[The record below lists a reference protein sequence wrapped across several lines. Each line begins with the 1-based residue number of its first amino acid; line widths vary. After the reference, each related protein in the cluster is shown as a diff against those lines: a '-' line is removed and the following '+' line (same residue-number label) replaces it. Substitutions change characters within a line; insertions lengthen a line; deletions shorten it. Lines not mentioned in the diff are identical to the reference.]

1 MTPFLTYLLKVF
13 ICSGLLTGY
22 YYLALRNR
30 AFHHWN
36 RFYLLSTVLLSLT
49 VPLFTFTIFHSG
61 DDGSAALQ
69 LLQAMGTGEDYV
81 VLVARKS
88 APSITLEQ
96 GLTWTYAAVS
106 ATLLLLLAVAL
117 LKLRG
122 LIKKHAVQ
130 QVQNI
135 QFIST
140 DAKGTPFSFFRYIF
154 WNPSIDL
161 QSETGARIF
170 KHELAHVREG
180 HSLDKLLL
188 QLVLVLFWCNPF
200 FWIIRYELR
209 MIHEFIA
216 DRKALDQQDASALA
230 AMILQAAYP
239 TQYNELT
246 NSFFHQ
252 SIKRRIH
259 MLTKNQSPRFSY
271 ISRLLFLPLA
281 ASLVLAF
288 SVRAE
293 RADGL
298 PVVDTQT
305 IPGRAAGLLPTLN
318 DTLPPS
324 KKIKEIIVTDAV
336 IKVQYEDGSTANM
349 TLAEANKQ
357 GLNMKATLKDAPG
370 ATPSGVTIRGKFEGL
385 VLVDGKEYTG
395 NIEELN
401 TEGIEKVNVLQG
413 KDAIAKYGNK
423 AEKGAIEISMKDVTF
438 TTGTSGFTGLVMVD
452 GKEYTG
458 DFNQID
464 ANLIE
469 MVNVLKD
476 EAATKKYGDKGK
488 NGVIEIT
495 LKKPTTLSS
504 AADTMKPKKGDIPQ
518 VVKVEKEAQFPGG
531 APAWRKFLETNLKAV
546 VPVDKG
552 APEGT
557 YTVMA
562 QLLIDTDGSLLE
574 VKTLSKHGYG
584 MEEEVERTLKLSP
597 KWVPAQM
604 NGRAV
609 KAYRKQPITFV
620 VSSGDTKETTLPIA
634 LQSGATLSVA
644 QLQSIP
650 FHILVKPEA
659 THTLHN
665 SSTALSS
672 SDYAIYS
679 AKFTIDGANGDIHEA
694 TIASEQPSNRIKSL
708 IAGATP
714 GRLVTIDS
722 RVGITKDGK
731 QFKLPSLV
739 YFVK

>member
-1 MTPFLTYLLKVF
+1 MTAFLTYLLKII

-49 VPLFTFTIFHSG
+49 VPLLTFTIFHSG
-61 DDGSAALQ
+61 NDNSTALQ
-69 LLQAMGTGEDYV
+69 LLQAMGTGDDYV

-96 GLTWTYAAVS
+96 GLSWTYAAVS
-106 ATLLLLLAVAL
+106 VTLLVLLGMAL

-122 LIKKHAVQ
+122 LIKRHAVQ

-135 QFIST
+135 QFITT
-140 DAKGTPFSFFRYIF
+140 DAKGTPFSFFHYIF

-216 DRKALDQQDASALA
+216 DRKTLDQQDASALA

-293 RADGL
+293 RANNL
-298 PVVDTQT
+298 PVVDTQS

-318 DTLPPS
+318 DTLPAS
-324 KKIKEIIVTDAV
+324 KKIKEIVVTDAV
-336 IKVQYEDGSTANM
+336 IEVQYEDGSTANM
-349 TLAEANKQ
+349 TLKEANKA
-357 GLNMKATLKDAPG
+357 GLNMKATLKESAG
-370 ATPSGVTIRGKFEGL
+370 TAPSGVTIRGKFEGI

-395 NIEELN
+395 AIEDLN
-401 TEGIEKVNVLQG
+401 AEGVEKVNVLQG
-413 KDAIAKYGNK
+413 KDAIVKYGSK
-423 AEKGAIEISMKDVTF
+423 AEKGAIEITMKNLTF
-438 TTGTSGFTGLVMVD
+438 HTGDGGFEGLVMLD
-452 GKEYTG
+452 GKEYSG
-458 DFNQID
+458 DFKQID
-464 ANLIE
+464 PYLIE
-469 MVNVLKD
+469 SVNVLKD
-476 EAATKKYGDKGK
+476 EAAIKKYGDKGK
-488 NGVIEIT
+488 KGVIEIT
-495 LKKPTTLSS
+495 LKKPSVMSS
-504 AADTMKPKKGDIPQ
+504 TADTTKPKKSEIPQ
-518 VVKVEKEAQFPGG
+518 VVRVEQEAQFPGG
-531 APAWRKFLETNLKAV
+531 VPAWRKFLESNLKAV
-546 VPVDKG
+546 VPIDKG

-562 QLLIDTDGSLLE
+562 QLLIDSDGTLLE

-584 MEEEVERTLKLSP
+584 MEEEVERTLKQSP

-620 VSSGDTKETTLPIA
+620 VVADNNTKGNTTLP
-634 LQSGATLSVA
+634 
-644 QLQSIP
+644 
-650 FHILVKPEA
+650 
-659 THTLHN
+659 
-665 SSTALSS
+665 
-672 SDYAIYS
+672 
-679 AKFTIDGANGDIHEA
+679 
-694 TIASEQPSNRIKSL
+694 
-708 IAGATP
+708 
-714 GRLVTIDS
+714 
-722 RVGITKDGK
+722 TKG
-731 QFKLPSLV
+731 
-739 YFVK
+739 